1 MPSATPQITQL
12 PGKKHNIVYGGD
24 DVKLLGDINEPD
36 CCVYISALPGSE
48 IAVRGNIAAKSVHLG
63 EGVTVSGHISITAEA
78 DIFIE
83 EKVLITIPSVH
94 TLIAGGNIILNTN
107 AHIGKGV
114 IIAGGDIY
122 LNGGYTRANK
132 IIAGGD
138 IILGYYHIVTIEDY
152 MLDGVKHEGTYQ
164 AGGKIYREQGRDT
177 GFLIDRLNQKIVTR
191 LYDENTPAVCLKNGV
206 AMTGGAEIV
215 PCAPTPILSSSLEGL
230 TELMLPAPGVGNA
243 VPYTATTGISPAHK
257 AQAIT
262 YRNACWLSRSIQDS
276 SGTYVSKNS
285 FRAYITSNLDDL
297 VSSCSL
303 FAQLEPEKFA
313 EAEVQHKY
321 RKYVLE
327 ALYLESGERAI
338 SREALEEGTYHV
350 AQAIASTDVDYFMAM
365 GNEDAIGD
373 TEPPSAEEPEPLRVN
388 ESGKERGSFFKALRG
403 MVRKIF

>member
-1 MPSATPQITQL
+1 MPSATPQVTQL

-63 EGVTVSGHISITAEA
+63 EGVTVSGRISITAEA

-107 AHIGKGV
+107 AHIVKGV

-177 GFLIDRLNQKIVTR
+177 GFLIDRLIQKIVTR

-206 AMTGGAEIV
+206 AMTGGAELV
-215 PCAPTPILSSSLEGL
+215 PCAPTPILYSSLEGL
-230 TELMLPAPGVGNA
+230 TELMLPAPGVGKA
-243 VPYTATTGISPAHK
+243 VPCTATTGIHPAYK
-257 AQAIT
+257 AQAMI
-262 YRNACWLSRSIQDS
+262 YRNACWISRAVQDS

-285 FRAYITSNLDDL
+285 FQDYITNNLDDL
-297 VSSCSL
+297 INSCSL
-303 FAQLEPEKFA
+303 LVQLEPEKFA
-313 EAEVQHKY
+313 EAEVQRKY

-327 ALYLESGERAI
+327 ALYIESGERAI
-338 SREALEEGTYHV
+338 SQEALEEATYHV
-350 AQAIASTDVDYFMAM
+350 AQAIASTDVEYFMGLDDEKAK
-365 GNEDAIGD
+365 EEA
-373 TEPPSAEEPEPLRVN
+373 EPPCIEKPGE
-388 ESGKERGSFFKALRG
+388 ERGSFFKALRG
-403 MVRKIF
+403 AVRKIF

>member
-36 CCVYISALPGSE
+36 CCVYISALPGSKV
-48 IAVRGNIAAKSVHLG
+48 AVRGNIAAKSVHLG

-152 MLDGVKHEGTYQ
+152 VLDGVYHEGTYL
-164 AGGKIYREQGRDT
+164 AGGKIYRERGRDT

-206 AMTGGAEIV
+206 AMTGGAELA
-215 PCAPTPILSSSLEGL
+215 PCAPTPIPNSNLEGL
-230 TELMLPAPGVGNA
+230 TELTLPAPGVGKA
-243 VPYTATTGISPAHK
+243 VPYTATTGIHPAYK
-257 AQAIT
+257 AQAMI
-262 YRNACWLSRSIQDS
+262 YRNACWISRSIQDS

-285 FRAYITSNLDDL
+285 FQDYITNNLDDL
-297 VSSCSL
+297 ISSCSL
-303 FAQLEPEKFA
+303 LAQLEPEKFS
-313 EAEVQHKY
+313 EAEVQGKY
-321 RKYVLE
+321 RKYVLD
-327 ALYLESGERAI
+327 ALYLESGEREL
-338 SREALEEGTYHV
+338 SRDSLNEATYHV
-350 AQAIASTDVDYFMAM
+350 AQVIAGADAEYFIEMDDEKAK
-365 GNEDAIGD
+365 GEA
-373 TEPPSAEEPEPLRVN
+373 EPPCVEKPGE
-388 ESGKERGSFFKALRG
+388 ERGSFFKALRG
-403 MVRKIF
+403 AVRKIF

>member
-36 CCVYISALPGSE
+36 CCVYISALPGSKV
-48 IAVRGNIAAKSVHLG
+48 AVRGNIAAKSVHLG

-152 MLDGVKHEGTYQ
+152 VLDGVYHEGTYL
-164 AGGKIYREQGRDT
+164 AGGKIYRERGRDT

-206 AMTGGAEIV
+206 AMTGGAELV
-215 PCAPTPILSSSLEGL
+215 PCAPTPILYSSLEGL
-230 TELMLPAPGVGNA
+230 TELMLPAPGVGKA
-243 VPYTATTGISPAHK
+243 VPCTATTGIHPAYK
-257 AQAIT
+257 AQAMI
-262 YRNACWLSRSIQDS
+262 YRNACWISRSIQDS

-285 FRAYITSNLDDL
+285 FQDYITNNLDDL
-297 VSSCSL
+297 ISSCSL
-303 FAQLEPEKFA
+303 LAQLEPEKFS
-313 EAEVQHKY
+313 EAEVQGKY
-321 RKYVLE
+321 RKYVLD
-327 ALYLESGERAI
+327 ALYLESGEREL
-338 SREALEEGTYHV
+338 SRDSLNEATYHV
-350 AQAIASTDVDYFMAM
+350 AQVIAGADAEYFIEMDDEKAK
-365 GNEDAIGD
+365 EEA
-373 TEPPSAEEPEPLRVN
+373 EPPSVEKPGEEH
-388 ESGKERGSFFKALRG
+388 GSFFKTLRG

>member
-1 MPSATPQITQL
+1 MPSETPQVTQL
-12 PGKKHNIVYGGD
+12 PGEKYNIVHGGD
-24 DVKLLGDINEPD
+24 DVKLLGDINEPE

-63 EGVTVSGHISITAEA
+63 KGVTVSGRISITAEA

-83 EKVLITIPSVH
+83 EGVLITIPSIH
-94 TLIAGGNIILNTN
+94 TLIAGGNIILNTD
-107 AHIGKGV
+107 AHIVKGV

-122 LNGGYTRANK
+122 LNGGYTCANK

-262 YRNACWLSRSIQDS
+262 YRNACWISRAVQDS

-285 FRAYITSNLDDL
+285 FQDYITNNLDVL

-313 EAEVQHKY
+313 EAEVQRKY

-338 SREALEEGTYHV
+338 SQEAQEEATYHV
-350 AQAIASTDVDYFMAM
+350 AQAIASTDVEYFMGLDDEKAK
-365 GNEDAIGD
+365 EEA
-373 TEPPSAEEPEPLRVN
+373 EPPSVEKPD
-388 ESGKERGSFFKALRG
+388 GERDSFFKTLRG
-403 MVRKIF
+403 AVRKIF

>member
-63 EGVTVSGHISITAEA
+63 EGVTVSGRISITAEA

-107 AHIGKGV
+107 AHIVKGV

-152 MLDGVKHEGTYQ
+152 MLDDVKHEGTYQ

-206 AMTGGAEIV
+206 AMTGGAELV
-215 PCAPTPILSSSLEGL
+215 PCAPTPILYSSLEGL
-230 TELMLPAPGVGNA
+230 TELMLPAPGVGKA
-243 VPYTATTGISPAHK
+243 VPCTATTGIHPAYK
-257 AQAIT
+257 AQAMA
-262 YRNACWLSRSIQDS
+262 YRNACWISRAVQDS

-285 FRAYITSNLDDL
+285 FQDYITNNLDDL
-297 VSSCSL
+297 INSCSL
-303 FAQLEPEKFA
+303 LVQLEPEKFA
-313 EAEVQHKY
+313 EAEVQRKY

-327 ALYLESGERAI
+327 ALYIESGERAI
-338 SREALEEGTYHV
+338 SQEALEEATYHV
-350 AQAIASTDVDYFMAM
+350 AQAIASTDVEYFMGLDDEKAK
-365 GNEDAIGD
+365 EEA
-373 TEPPSAEEPEPLRVN
+373 EPPCIEKPGE
-388 ESGKERGSFFKALRG
+388 ERGSFFKALRG
-403 MVRKIF
+403 AVRKIF

>member
-36 CCVYISALPGSE
+36 CCVYISALPGSKV
-48 IAVRGNIAAKSVHLG
+48 AVRGNIAAKSVHLG

-152 MLDGVKHEGTYQ
+152 VLDGVYHEGTYL
-164 AGGKIYREQGRDT
+164 AGGKIYRERGRDT

-206 AMTGGAEIV
+206 AMTGGAELV
-215 PCAPTPILSSSLEGL
+215 PCAPTPILYSSLEGL
-230 TELMLPAPGVGNA
+230 TELMLPAPGVGKA
-243 VPYTATTGISPAHK
+243 VPCTATTGIHPAYK
-257 AQAIT
+257 AQAMI
-262 YRNACWLSRSIQDS
+262 YRNACWISRAVQDS

-285 FRAYITSNLDDL
+285 FQDYITNNLDDL
-297 VSSCSL
+297 INSCSL
-303 FAQLEPEKFA
+303 LVQLEPEKFA

-327 ALYLESGERAI
+327 ALYIESGERAI
-338 SREALEEGTYHV
+338 SQEALEEATYHV
-350 AQAIASTDVDYFMAM
+350 AQAIASTDVEYFMGLDDEKAK
-365 GNEDAIGD
+365 
-373 TEPPSAEEPEPLRVN
+373 EEAEPLCI
-388 ESGKERGSFFKALRG
+388 EKPGEERGSFFKALRG
-403 MVRKIF
+403 AVRKIF

>member
-1 MPSATPQITQL
+1 MPSATPQVTQL
-12 PGKKHNIVYGGD
+12 PGEKYNIVYGGD
-24 DVKLLGDINEPD
+24 DVKLLGDINEPE
-36 CCVYISALPGSE
+36 CCVYIAALPGSKVV
-48 IAVRGNIAAKSVHLG
+48 VRGNIAAKSVHLG

-122 LNGGYTRANK
+122 LNGGYTHANK

-206 AMTGGAEIV
+206 AMVGGAELV
-215 PCAPTPILSSSLEGL
+215 PCAPTPIPTSNLEGL
-230 TELMLPAPGVGNA
+230 TVLILPASGDDKA
-243 VPYTATTGISPAHK
+243 VPYTAITGVSPSHK
-257 AQAIT
+257 AQAMA
-262 YRNACWLSRSIQDS
+262 YRNACWLSRAVQDS
-276 SGTYVSKNS
+276 SGAYVSKNS
-285 FRAYITSNLDDL
+285 FKDYIESNLDDL
-297 VSSCSL
+297 ISSCSL
-303 FAQLEPEKFA
+303 LAQLEPEKFA

-327 ALYLESGERAI
+327 ALYLESGDRAI
-338 SREALEEGTYHV
+338 SQEALEEATYHV
-350 AQAIASTDVDYFMAM
+350 ARTIANTDVEYFMGLDDEKAK
-365 GNEDAIGD
+365 GEA
-373 TEPPSAEEPEPLRVN
+373 EPPSVEKPDEEH
-388 ESGKERGSFFKALRG
+388 GSFFKTLRG

>member
-1 MPSATPQITQL
+1 MPSATPQVTQL

-36 CCVYISALPGSE
+36 CCVYISALPGSK
-48 IAVRGNIAAKSVHLG
+48 IAVRGNIVAKSVHLG

-243 VPYTATTGISPAHK
+243 VPYTATTGIHPSYK
-257 AQAIT
+257 AQAMI
-262 YRNACWLSRSIQDS
+262 YRNACWISRAIQDS
-276 SGTYVSKNS
+276 SGAYVSKNS
-285 FRAYITSNLDDL
+285 FRAYIRSNLDDL
-297 VSSCSL
+297 ISSCSL
-303 FAQLEPEKFA
+303 LAQLEPEKFT
-313 EAEVQHKY
+313 EAEVQRKY

-327 ALYLESGERAI
+327 ALYLESGEREI
-338 SREALEEGTYHV
+338 SRKSLEEATYHV
-350 AQAIASTDVDYFMAM
+350 AQAIAGADAEYFIEMDDEKAK
-365 GNEDAIGD
+365 EEA
-373 TEPPSAEEPEPLRVN
+373 EPSRVEEPGE
-388 ESGKERGSFFKALRG
+388 ERGSFFKTLRG
-403 MVRKIF
+403 AVRKIF

>member
-1 MPSATPQITQL
+1 MPSATPQVTQL

-36 CCVYISALPGSE
+36 CCVYISALPESK

-63 EGVTVSGHISITAEA
+63 EGVTVSGRISITAEA

-107 AHIGKGV
+107 AHIVKGV

-177 GFLIDRLNQKIVTR
+177 GFLIDRLIQKIVTR

-206 AMTGGAEIV
+206 AMTGGAELV
-215 PCAPTPILSSSLEGL
+215 PCAPTPILYSSLEGL
-230 TELMLPAPGVGNA
+230 TELMLPAPGVGKA
-243 VPYTATTGISPAHK
+243 VPCTATTGIHPAYK
-257 AQAIT
+257 AQAMI
-262 YRNACWLSRSIQDS
+262 YRNACWISRAVQDS

-285 FRAYITSNLDDL
+285 FQDYITNNLDDL
-297 VSSCSL
+297 INSCSL
-303 FAQLEPEKFA
+303 LVQLEPEKFA
-313 EAEVQHKY
+313 EAEVQRKY

-327 ALYLESGERAI
+327 ALYIESGERAI
-338 SREALEEGTYHV
+338 SQEALEEATYHV
-350 AQAIASTDVDYFMAM
+350 AQAIASTDVEYFMGLDDEKAK
-365 GNEDAIGD
+365 EEA
-373 TEPPSAEEPEPLRVN
+373 EPPCIEKPGE
-388 ESGKERGSFFKALRG
+388 ERGSFFKALRG
-403 MVRKIF
+403 AVRKIF

>member
-1 MPSATPQITQL
+1 MPSATPQVTQL

-36 CCVYISALPGSE
+36 CCVYIAALPGSE
-48 IAVRGNIAAKSVHLG
+48 IAVRGNIVAKSVHLG
-63 EGVTVSGHISITAEA
+63 KGVTVSGYISITTEA

-83 EKVLITIPSVH
+83 EGVLITIPSVH

-206 AMTGGAEIV
+206 AMTGGAELV
-215 PCAPTPILSSSLEGL
+215 PCAPAPIPSSNLAGL
-230 TELMLPAPGVGNA
+230 TELMLPAPGDDKA
-243 VPYTATTGISPAHK
+243 VPYTATTGIHPSYK
-257 AQAIT
+257 AQAMI
-262 YRNACWLSRSIQDS
+262 YRNACWISRAIQDS
-276 SGTYVSKNS
+276 SGAYVSKNS
-285 FRAYITSNLDDL
+285 FRAYIRSNLDDL
-297 VSSCSL
+297 ISSCSL
-303 FAQLEPEKFA
+303 LAQLEPEKFT
-313 EAEVQHKY
+313 EAEVQRKY

-327 ALYLESGERAI
+327 ALYLGSGEREI
-338 SREALEEGTYHV
+338 SREALNEASYYV
-350 AQAIASTDVDYFMAM
+350 AQAIAGA
-365 GNEDAIGD
+365 DAEHFIEMD
-373 TEPPSAEEPEPLRVN
+373 DEKAKEETEPPSVEKPD
-388 ESGKERGSFFKALRG
+388 GERDSFFKKLMG
-403 MVRKIF
+403 TVRKIF